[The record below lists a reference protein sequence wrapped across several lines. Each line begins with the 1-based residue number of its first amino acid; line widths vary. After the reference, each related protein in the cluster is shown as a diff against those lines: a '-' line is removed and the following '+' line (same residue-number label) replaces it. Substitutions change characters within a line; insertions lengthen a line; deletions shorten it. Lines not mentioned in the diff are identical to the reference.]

1 MQEVFCVAR
10 DSKTH
15 GFWMVSTRC
24 MPSWGGGRSLF
35 TLESYADCLMTS
47 GAIQKG
53 VPTNVCRL
61 LVVLVSCPATP
72 KSASFTSPDSD
83 NSTLAAARSKQNGER
98 KRTKL
103 ASDLVSA
110 RQKHHYSDV
119 RKPAD
124 KTSFLALAP
133 RRQMWKQRNCK
144 NDPQNVSAKNEFLNA
159 LPPENCFQIIPS
171 QSRCWCHKRGT
182 EPNATWC
189 ECSWAEVCFI
199 QFSLQMKKQH

>member
-1 MQEVFCVAR
+1 MHSCDHCVVTQHAR
-10 DSKTH
+10 SVLCCSGLQNTWILDGVH
-15 GFWMVSTRC
+15 QVHAVL
-24 MPSWGGGRSLF
+24 GGGRSLF

-133 RRQMWKQRNCK
+133 RRQM
-144 NDPQNVSAKNEFLNA
+144 
-159 LPPENCFQIIPS
+159 
-171 QSRCWCHKRGT
+171 
-182 EPNATWC
+182 
-189 ECSWAEVCFI
+189 
-199 QFSLQMKKQH
+199 